1 MPITP
6 APTIPFAVQ
15 VPSLVNLRKRL
26 RAERGEAQDVLPV
39 EVVDALCVLAQAAYE
54 DWVDYVVR
62 TEETP
67 HRLES
72 QPVNPGN
79 YRTVISLASSY
90 AGSL

>member
-1 MPITP
+1 M
-6 APTIPFAVQ
+6 PTIPFAVQ

-26 RAERGEAQDVLPV
+26 RAERGGDLDALPV

-54 DWVDYVVR
+54 DYSDYVVR

-72 QPVNPGN
+72 RPVNPSN
-79 YRTVISLASSY
+79 YRTVIGIAAIYASS
-90 AGSL
+90 L